1 MKKFSLLAAPLLL
14 FLGFFALAFAACS
27 RSEPRIEFGS
37 MELVYYP
44 GEIMPE
50 ERYSFFIIPDD
61 DDGIENLDELYLY
74 HDREGLRWQINAVD
88 WVRLELEN
96 KVWIGTRSIAMRD
109 NESLPRGQYRAV
121 LVNKGGERTERQFTF
136 DAPET
141 PRYPYPFFSA
151 SDGIYRID
159 SQYPQNSFIC
169 YNQEGAFVQVSHIP
183 NPSGNINDLNL
194 PGTVRS
200 IALWAE
206 DPEYHTSALTEAVSI
221 R

>member
-1 MKKFSLLAAPLLL
+1 MKKLSPIAAGLPL
-14 FLGFFALAFAACS
+14 FFGFCALVCAACS
-27 RSEPRIEFGS
+27 RSEPKIEFGS
-37 MELVYYP
+37 LELVYYP
-44 GEIMPE
+44 GETMPE
-50 ERYSFFIIPDD
+50 ERYSFFILPDD

-74 HDREGLRWQINAVD
+74 HDREGLRWRINAAD
-88 WVRLELEN
+88 WVRLDLEN
-96 KVWIGTRSIAMRD
+96 KVWVGTRSIAMQD

-151 SDGIYRID
+151 FDGIYRID
-159 SQYPQNSFIC
+159 SQYPQNRFIC
-169 YNQEGAFVQVSHIP
+169 YNQEGAFVQTTPIFS
-183 NPSGNINDLNL
+183 PSGNINDLNF
-194 PGTVRS
+194 PGSVRS